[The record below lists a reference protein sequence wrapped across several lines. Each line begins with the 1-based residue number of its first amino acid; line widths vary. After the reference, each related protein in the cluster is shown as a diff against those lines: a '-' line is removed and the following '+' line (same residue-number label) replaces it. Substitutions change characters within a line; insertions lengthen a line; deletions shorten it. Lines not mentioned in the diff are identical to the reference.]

1 MGTTSFTLGPHLLRA
16 GLRELEERKKR
27 LDALRAHL
35 DEGLEDIRCGR
46 VVDDD
51 EIDIARSWN
60 APRPGSLQ
68 NTPRGGV
75 SDPLC
80 KRLL

>member
-1 MGTTSFTLGPHLLRA
+1 MGTTSFTLGPHFLRA

-51 EIDIARSWN
+51 EIDIARHCAIVERAEARIASELK
-60 APRPGSLQ
+60 G
-68 NTPRGGV
+68 
-75 SDPLC
+75 
-80 KRLL
+80 